1 MYLFIA
7 FIGAPL
13 LFRAPYP
20 RKTEPAKTTVVKY

>member
-1 MYLFIA
+1 MYL

-20 RKTEPAKTTVVKY
+20 GKTEPAKTTVVKY